1 MASET
6 RAARVAEVIRAE
18 IADMLTKGIK
28 DPRVGFVSIMGVKMS
43 PDLKYASVYVSLY
56 GSEKEKK
63 SSLIGLRNAVGW
75 IRKELGKKLRLR
87 FTPEI
92 RFFEDTSL
100 DNVYQ
105 LEEIFKEIRED
116 EQGIDDAQK

>member
-43 PDLKYASVYVSLY
+43 TDLKYASVYVSLY

-116 EQGIDDAQK
+116 EQGMDDAQK